1 MRGSLWEPV
10 LHEGRISVR
19 KEGFLAATLLG
30 VVVALPALAASD
42 ACVQNNRIF
51 STKVID
57 SSTVLITDLDK
68 KQYTV
73 HMRGI
78 CVGLDKNAE
87 MLSFRTQTQLGCL
100 TSGDSISYN
109 VPGEN
114 TPVTV
119 RGSIQTP
126 CFIDSVKDGSPP
138 VVK

>member
-1 MRGSLWEPV
+1 
-10 LHEGRISVR
+10 VR
-19 KEGFLAATLLG
+19 KEGFLAATLLS
-30 VVVALPALAASD
+30 VVVVLPALAASD

-57 SSTVLITDLDK
+57 SSTVLITDMDK

-73 HMRGI
+73 HMRGTCI
-78 CVGLDKNAE
+78 GLDKNAE
-87 MLSFRTQTQLGCL
+87 MLSFRTKTQLGCL

-109 VPGEN
+109 VPGEH

-126 CFIDSVKDGSPP
+126 CFIDSVKDGGPP
-138 VVK
+138 AVK

>member
-1 MRGSLWEPV
+1 MRNESL
-10 LHEGRISVR
+10 
-19 KEGFLAATLLG
+19 LAAALVS
-30 VVVALPALAASD
+30 VVVGVPALAASD

-57 SSTVLITDLDK
+57 SSTVLITDMDK

-73 HMRGI
+73 HMRGTCI
-78 CVGLDKNAE
+78 GLDKNAE
-87 MLSFRTQTQLGCL
+87 MLSFRTKTQLGCL

-109 VPGEN
+109 VPGER

-126 CFIDSVKDGSPP
+126 CFVDRVTEGGPPAVK
-138 VVK
+138 